1 MQVETPAGMKYM
13 KDLKVGDEVLAP
25 VQGNQFA
32 FQPVTWFLHLD
43 PDVQAQCM
51 ELKTA
56 HQTLSLTHHH
66 LVPVVSC
73 DLDLQA
79 LGDEG
84 VSTLMSAHAIY
95 AERAAPGQCLI
106 RVHGNQMQLEPILSV
121 ASVQKQGIYSPM
133 TQSGSLVVEGV
144 HASCYSNSLESYTL
158 QHTFYTAFHKVSD
171 WFTSVFFA
179 SGIESRVDVPF
190 SIMLFGSS
198 HPQNV

>member
-1 MQVETPAGMKYM
+1 MKYM

-25 VQGNQFA
+25 AHGNQFA

-43 PDVQAQCM
+43 HEVEAEFI

-56 HQTLSLTHHH
+56 HQTLSLTRHH

-73 DLDLQA
+73 DLDLAA

-84 VSTLMSAHAIY
+84 VSTLMSAAVF

-106 RVHGNQMQLEPILSV
+106 RVDGNQMQLEPILGV
-121 ASVQKQGIYSPM
+121 ASVRKQGIYSPM
-133 TQSGSLVVEGV
+133 TASGSLVVEGV
-144 HASCYSNSLESYTL
+144 QASCYSNSLETHTL

-171 WFTSVFFA
+171 WFTSAWVSA
-179 SGIESRVDVPF
+179 TDRVDVPF

-198 HPQNV
+198 QPQNV

>member
-1 MQVETPAGMKYM
+1 MQVETPSGMKSM
-13 KDLKVGDEVLAP
+13 RDLKVGDEVLAP

-43 PDVQAQCM
+43 HDVQAEFM

-56 HQTLSLTHHH
+56 HQTLSLTRHH

-73 DLDLQA
+73 DMDLAA

-95 AERAAPGQCLI
+95 AERATPGQCLI
-106 RVHGNQMQLEPILSV
+106 RVHGNQMQLEPIVSV
-121 ASVQKQGIYSPM
+121 ESVRKQGIYSPM
-133 TQSGSLVVEGV
+133 TASGSLVVEQV
-144 HASCYSNSLESYTL
+144 QVSCYSNSLESYTL
-158 QHTFYTAFHKVSD
+158 QHSFYTAFHKVSD
-171 WFTSVFFA
+171 WFTSVWA
-179 SGIESRVDVPF
+179 SATDRVDVPF

-198 HPQNV
+198 QPQNV